1 MIDCPI
7 CYQTK
12 PPSDFFSHQGNGTK
26 HPFCKLCLNNY
37 IHLSNKEV
45 QLSCPV
51 CREPIEGLW
60 KKPGSL
66 TQQET
71 KIYLKAAAILGFSGL
86 VLGAAGGAA
95 FALYNEVNSLE
106 SCVFH
111 SALFC
116 SLTGIYTILLAWGYR
131 D

>member
-1 MIDCPI
+1 MINCPI

-12 PPSDFFSHQGNGTK
+12 LPSDFFSHPGNGVK
-26 HPFCKLCLNNY
+26 HPFCKLCLENY
-37 IHLSNKEV
+37 IHLSDNEGH
-45 QLSCPV
+45 LRCPV
-51 CREPIEGLW
+51 CRESIEGLW
-60 KKPGSL
+60 KQPGSL

-106 SCVFH
+106 GCVLH

-116 SLTGIYTILLAWGYR
+116 SLTGIYTIVLAWGYR